1 MNISILRKSL
11 AIGTVLMAGLC
22 STAIGGSVLF
32 EGDYAPQNW
41 STAFFNAG
49 WLPLN
54 SQTITPSSGD
64 ASTVTFGWD
73 YGYYGNGGAGFGNTF
88 TFFTTATGNDVLSF
102 HWVDNAFAAWHM
114 ASQTAVAFYNDQ
126 FGYHSIDLGWN
137 TSGDATMT
145 VASGYTFGF
154 SDHQRAVRPRP
165 TAHPPARWSDVPQ
178 QRPDGGA
185 PPRGPL
191 GWPPVGVAAPPAR
204 ARWNII
210 PVSRGPGSDLPNCR

>member
-1 MNISILRKSL
+1 MNITILRQSL
-11 AIGTVLMAGLC
+11 AIVTVLTAGFC
-22 STAIGGSVLF
+22 STAMGGSVLF

-41 STAFFNAG
+41 STAFYNAG

-54 SQTITPSSGD
+54 AQTITPSSGD

-88 TFFTTATGNDVLSF
+88 TFYTTATGNDVLSF
-102 HWVDNAFAAWHM
+102 HWVDNAFAAWYM

-154 SDHQRAVRPRP
+154 SITSGNYDYDSRLIGTLEVTSTNAV
-165 TAHPPARWSDVPQ
+165 
-178 QRPDGGA
+178 PDGGTTTA
-185 PPRGPL
+185 LL
-191 GWPPVGVAAPPAR
+191 GLALLGFVVLRRRIRR
-204 ARWNII
+204 A
-210 PVSRGPGSDLPNCR
+210 

>member
-11 AIGTVLMAGLC
+11 AIGTVLTAGFC
-22 STAIGGSVLF
+22 STALGGSVLF

-88 TFFTTATGNDVLSF
+88 TFFTTATGNDELSF
-102 HWVDNAFAAWHM
+102 HWVDNAFAAWYM
-114 ASQTAVAFYNDQ
+114 ANQTAVAFYNDQ
-126 FGYHSIDLGWN
+126 FGYHSIVLGWN

-154 SDHQRAVRPRP
+154 SITSGNYDYDSRLIGTLEV
-165 TAHPPARWSDVPQ
+165 TSTNNV
-178 QRPDGGA
+178 PDGGNTTTL
-185 PPRGPL
+185 L
-191 GWPPVGVAAPPAR
+191 GLALLGFAALHRKNRR
-204 ARWNII
+204 A
-210 PVSRGPGSDLPNCR
+210 